1 MKGFIYSKKGTVLI
15 FLLAFVVA
23 FAVTFMVIS
32 KKAQPKVTT
41 ESLMTKIE
49 ESSELTTVK
58 MICTGLSKFSNE
70 KVRFVNRNEY
80 HLVYKATV
88 KAGFD
93 LDALK
98 IDVTDSQVNIK
109 VPKIKIVDINLDEN
123 SIKTYDKNFALFKMD
138 REEDLIEAQKQIKS
152 EIQKKTEMK
161 ELKDMAKK
169 STKTLLEGLF
179 KDTIGDRQLKIEFT
193 K

>member
-1 MKGFIYSKKGTVLI
+1 MLLVQMDQVRRETDQVLVGA
-15 FLLAFVVA
+15 LPVQPADGVVLVVGVVVA
-23 FAVTFMVIS
+23 LLGA
-32 KKAQPKVTT
+32 A
-41 ESLMTKIE
+41 
-49 ESSELTTVK
+49 
-58 MICTGLSKFSNE
+58 
-70 KVRFVNRNEY
+70 
-80 HLVYKATV
+80 HLI
-88 KAGFD
+88 AGSQHRR
-93 LDALK
+93 ALRQQQRGQQ
-98 IDVTDSQVNIK
+98 D
-109 VPKIKIVDINLDEN
+109 
-123 SIKTYDKNFALFKMD
+123 FKMD